1 MQIAGLQIAD
11 LGLLIADCRLET
23 SPNRKSA
30 LNPQWQWPFA
40 NRQSTMTISNPQ
52 SAIRNE
58 QGNPQSTI
66 CNLQWLFSCCSS
78 GRR

>member
-1 MQIAGLQIAD
+1 LQIAD

-52 SAIRNE
+52 SAIRD
-58 QGNPQSTI
+58 PQ
-66 CNLQWLFSCCSS
+66 
-78 GRR
+78 